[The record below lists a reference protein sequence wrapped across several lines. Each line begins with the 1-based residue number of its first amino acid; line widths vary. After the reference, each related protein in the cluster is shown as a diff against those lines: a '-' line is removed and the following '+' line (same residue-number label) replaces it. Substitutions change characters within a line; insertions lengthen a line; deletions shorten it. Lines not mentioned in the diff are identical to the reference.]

1 MQNYIGL
8 LNPNE
13 IVIALYHPKL
23 LHLYHKFKR
32 SLDFVIKRFQDEG
45 TKKLY
50 EHLADLEV
58 GVSLEGFVLKCE
70 SLGFSKDLIECDK
83 NTFAKYCE
91 LEGDDFKS
99 LIYKIKNYLV
109 NEEIKY
115 CVEQYNIDHEPD
127 KFIDKIADLKVS
139 DLNSNFNDPK
149 MFSTCR
155 FTDIDP
161 TNVTAEFEQGV
172 LKSTLGLINESVA
185 VGGYVPGS
193 ATVFCGPTK
202 SGKSLIAMQ
211 ETINFLKQG
220 ANVIYSAFGDLNKNH
235 FLARMAAMIN
245 NRPISYTMKHPVEEM
260 RQAVKTVPELENL
273 ELQFLAP
280 DKYTSGDYVDFL
292 KNAYEKNGVQKL
304 HDWAD
309 VIIVD
314 YDANIKTKFEDNMYK
329 KGEDIY
335 QNLYSLVYP
344 DKILVIL
351 AQTSKIAWEKE
362 IVELGDLGESSRK
375 QQIVDI

>member
-1 MQNYIGL
+1 
-8 LNPNE
+8 
-13 IVIALYHPKL
+13 
-23 LHLYHKFKR
+23 
-32 SLDFVIKRFQDEG
+32 
-45 TKKLY
+45 
-50 EHLADLEV
+50 
-58 GVSLEGFVLKCE
+58 
-70 SLGFSKDLIECDK
+70 
-83 NTFAKYCE
+83 
-91 LEGDDFKS
+91 
-99 LIYKIKNYLV
+99 
-109 NEEIKY
+109 
-115 CVEQYNIDHEPD
+115 
-127 KFIDKIADLKVS
+127 
-139 DLNSNFNDPK
+139 

-161 TNVTAEFEQGV
+161 TNVTAEFEKGV
-172 LKSTLGLINESVA
+172 LKSTFSLINDSVA

-202 SGKSLIAMQ
+202 AGKSLIAMQ

-220 ANVIYSAFGDLNKNH
+220 ANVLYSAFGDLNKNH
-235 FLARMAAMIN
+235 FLARVTAQIN

-260 RQAVKTVPELENL
+260 RQAVKTVPELANL
-273 ELQFLAP
+273 DLQFLAP
-280 DKYTSGDYVDFL
+280 DKYTAADYVDYL
-292 KNAYEKNGVQKL
+292 KNAYAKDGVTKL

-314 YDANIKTKFEDNMYK
+314 YDANLKTKFEDNMYK

-344 DKILVIL
+344 DKIMIIL

-375 QQIVDI
+375 QQVVDMIINISYPRASMVNQNNVVIHVLMIFLSLYLKHLLS